1 MMIFGGAFLVGW
13 GSGRLAR
20 GNMALHQRAEYDNK
34 LREAQEELES
44 EKEDIE
50 KRKAESRQTYDAV
63 MNKSA
68 EFELVPSLN
77 SMNIFGEYG
86 NAVGQS
92 PVSYKFGGY

>member
-1 MMIFGGAFLVGW
+1 
-13 GSGRLAR
+13 
-20 GNMALHQRAEYDNK
+20 MALHQRAEYDNK